1 MTLIRAKLRSNEILD
16 AQPCHKVYV
25 SKYLE
30 RIKKGNEMNKY
41 RFDWKD
47 VIHGSIEI
55 TANCG
60 KDAEEVLMSMSLREL
75 LENSQHNSDKQ
86 EREIRFADAG
96 QHFQSLDQDDWNNL
110 KENL

>member
-1 MTLIRAKLRSNEILD
+1 MT
-16 AQPCHKVYV
+16 
-25 SKYLE
+25 
-30 RIKKGNEMNKY
+30 KY

-55 TANCG
+55 EANCG
-60 KDAEEVLMSMSLREL
+60 NDAEEVLMNMSLKDL
-75 LENSQHNSDKQ
+75 LKNSQHDSDKN

-96 QHFQSLDQDDWNNL
+96 QHFQSLDKDDWNKL